1 MSSIKVHVLQ
11 TGKVKV
17 DKALPFYKSPLGF
30 TGLFSKKEN
39 KITLPVSTYL
49 IEHPKGL
56 ILFDTGWS
64 KNIRDA
70 KQKKLSFGEISSGVL
85 PEGQAID
92 EQLAKLGYQ
101 PEDLDFV
108 LLSHLD
114 GDHIGGIPY
123 LAKAKQ
129 FMVSQ
134 QEMHATK
141 GWQRNIRYDQK
152 YWKDVNFKLVHFNA
166 NGIGPK
172 NASYDLFQDGS
183 VQLVW
188 TPGHSNG
195 LMSILIT
202 NEQDQFILLVA
213 DVGYASKSWKQMIL
227 PGITINKKDGLASLR
242 WVQKMNNNENCLAAL
257 ANHDPDIKP
266 HTITF

>member
-1 MSSIKVHVLQ
+1 MASIKIHVLQ
-11 TGKVKV
+11 TGKVRV
-17 DKALPFYKSPLGF
+17 DKALPFYESPLGF

-64 KNIRDA
+64 KHIRRA
-70 KQKKLSFGEISSGVL
+70 KQKKVSFGEISSGVL

-92 EQLAKLGYQ
+92 EQLAKLGYR

-108 LLSHLD
+108 VLSHLD
-114 GDHIGGIPY
+114 GDHVGGIPEI
-123 LAKAKQ
+123 KRAKQ
-129 FMVSQ
+129 FLVSE
-134 QEMHATK
+134 QEMEAAE
-141 GWQRNIRYDQK
+141 GWQRKIRYEHK
-152 YWKDVNFKLVHFNA
+152 YWEDIHFKLIHFNES
-166 NGIGPK
+166 GIGPK
-172 NASYDLFQDGS
+172 KASYDLFQDGS

-195 LMSILIT
+195 LTSIMIT
-202 NEQDQFILLVA
+202 NDQDQFVLLVA
-213 DVGYASKSWKQMIL
+213 DVGYASKSWEEMIL
-227 PGITINKKDGLASLR
+227 PGISINKKDALASLK
-242 WVQKMNNNENCLAAL
+242 WVQKMANSENCLAAL
-257 ANHDPDIKP
+257 ANHDPDIEP